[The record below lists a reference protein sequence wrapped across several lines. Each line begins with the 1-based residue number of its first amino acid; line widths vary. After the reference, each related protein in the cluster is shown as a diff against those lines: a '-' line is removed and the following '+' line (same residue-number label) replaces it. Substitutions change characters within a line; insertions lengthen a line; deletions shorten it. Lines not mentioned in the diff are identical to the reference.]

1 MDANHP
7 KRRKDKLNP
16 YTIYQSK
23 DGEYFI
29 SFVDGTGVH
38 QHLNVS
44 QELYDLFDTFELE
57 DVSYMNVVDRHIEHS
72 EQTDE
77 SLNARAAVKPA
88 MLEDEVILD
97 MRNKELHKAIMS
109 LPEVQRRRI
118 LLYYFSEL
126 TFEQIAEMEG
136 CKHPAIIKSVKL
148 AIQNLKKYFQK

>member
-118 LLYYFSEL
+118 VLYYFSGL
-126 TFEQIAEMEG
+126 TYEQIADKEG
-136 CKHPAIIKSVKL
+136 CTKRAIKFSIDIAIKKL
-148 AIQNLKKYFQK
+148 KEIL

>member
-16 YTIYQSK
+16 YTIYQTK
-23 DGEYFI
+23 DGECFI
-29 SFVDGTGVH
+29 LFVDGAGIH
-38 QHLNVS
+38 QQLNVS
-44 QELYDLFDTFELE
+44 QELFNLFDTFELE
-57 DVSYMNVVDRHIEHS
+57 DISYMNVVDRHIEHS

-77 SLNARAAVKPA
+77 SLNARAAIKPA

-97 MRNKELHKAIMS
+97 MRNKKLHNAIMS

-126 TFEQIAEMEG
+126 TFEQIAKMEG
-136 CKHPAIIKSVKL
+136 CTKRAIKFSVDIAIKKL
-148 AIQNLKKYFQK
+148 KEIL